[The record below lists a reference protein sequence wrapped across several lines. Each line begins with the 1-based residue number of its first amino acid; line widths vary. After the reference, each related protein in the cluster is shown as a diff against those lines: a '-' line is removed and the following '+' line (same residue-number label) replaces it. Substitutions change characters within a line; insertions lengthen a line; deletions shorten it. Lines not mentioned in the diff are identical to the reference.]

1 MLDPSCET
9 EKAMKKFI
17 TQLAASA
24 LTLTLGGPLLADE
37 LKLAPDAPDSYLVV
51 KGDTL
56 WGISGRFLSEPWR
69 WPDIWQLNRENIK
82 DPHWIYP
89 GDVVYLDKSGAEPRL
104 RLGKAVNVS
113 AANANGSGSSSTN
126 GRTGSGR
133 GQGQDRLQPMVRSSP
148 IDGNAIPTIDI
159 ASIDA
164 FLNRPLIVDE
174 KALNENPRIVAT
186 QEGRVYLSRG
196 DKAYVRGIKDE
207 TITEYHI
214 YRQAKALTDPV
225 TRRPIAFEALYVG
238 SARLEKA
245 GDPATMRVY
254 NTSEEVGVGDRLMPA
269 ERSLITNM
277 MPHPPEHEIDGR
289 IVSVY
294 RGVTQ
299 VGKNSVIAINRG
311 TADGLD
317 IGNVLAVR
325 QLGRTVRD
333 SDTREDVKLPDE
345 MVGHMLVFRVFDKI
359 AYGLVMD
366 ASEAISV
373 GDAVTK
379 P

>member
-89 GDVVYLDKSGAEPRL
+89 GDVVYLDKSGGEPRL
-104 RLGKAVNVS
+104 RLGKAVNVN
-113 AANANGSGSSSTN
+113 AANANGVGNSSAN
-126 GRTGSGR
+126 GRSGSGR
-133 GQGQDRLQPMVRSSP
+133 GQGHDRLQPMVRSSP

-214 YRQAKALTDPV
+214 YRQARPLTDPV

-345 MVGHMLVFRVFDKI
+345 KVGHMLVFRVFDKI

-366 ASEAISV
+366 ASESISV